1 MRLHKQRGFSLI
13 ELLGA
18 IAISFTLAGITT
30 MALIPAWKSQDA
42 TTAYNDTLT
51 TLRRAR
57 DQAAGDMRIYVVTFT
72 PPGTITVQQAGAGN
86 EACTFTPSGSVLM
99 TTVLPPD
106 ITFATQ
112 LGFPTSNTYTAPP
125 TTPDAWGTASAAID
139 LDEANNT
146 VGVTSVCFNPDG
158 TATDQFGN
166 LAGGVVYL
174 TRASDLYSSRAVSLY
189 GSTGRVRGWRLYN
202 VSGVNTW
209 QQQ

>member
-18 IAISFTLAGITT
+18 VAIFFTLAGITT
-30 MALIPAWKSQDA
+30 MALIPAWKSQHA

-72 PPGTITVQQAGAGN
+72 LPGTITVQQAGAGN
-86 EACTFTPSGSVLM
+86 EGCTFTPSGSVLM
-99 TTVLPPD
+99 TTVLPSD

-112 LGFPTSNTYTAPP
+112 LGFPSSNTYASPP
-125 TTPDAWGTASAAID
+125 TTPDAWGTAAAAID
-139 LDEANNT
+139 LDEANGN

-158 TATDQFGN
+158 TATDQYGN

-174 TRASDLYSSRAVSLY
+174 TRANDLYSSRAVSLY
-189 GSTGRVRGWRLYN
+189 GSTGRIRGWRLYN
-202 VSGVNTW
+202 VSGANTW